1 MGKLQLL
8 CARLPFHF
16 VSPLRSFL
24 DLPNEPSTD
33 MMTSVHYINLS
44 HTLGAD
50 EHHLSNKELLALTDI
65 LQEDLTDRLKQIGL
79 DFGDAQ
85 RTIEEVQRLLCSLGE
100 HEIASNLR
108 QYLDLGKHLRITNGH
123 RIPHNK
129 SSYS

>member
-1 MGKLQLL
+1 MERDFEPCSANCPYFTRCIITGMLTL
-8 CARLPFHF
+8 
-16 VSPLRSFL
+16 VSYC
-24 DLPNEPSTD
+24 T
-33 MMTSVHYINLS
+33 YS

-85 RTIEEVQRLLCSLGE
+85 TTIGEVQKRLHSLGE

-108 QYLDLGKHLRITNGH
+108 QHLDLGTS
-123 RIPHNK
+123 IPGNRCIMMICIK
-129 SSYS
+129 